1 MKPSIHFSDI
11 DFLNSPLSRGQGNSL
26 QQQLYSRIKNAVLE
40 GKLKPGSRLPGTR
53 KICETLNIGRNTVI
67 IVYELLTSEGFLIS
81 DNTGTRISDNY
92 PQNSPLPVSPPEEVK
107 ESISP
112 TGEGTEITQQV
123 INSAFF
129 PGIPALNI
137 FPHNEWRR
145 AENRASRKAGFTILN
160 YGLPDGEPAL
170 KQAVASYLAT
180 SRGVNCSPEQ
190 IILSSGLHKTLQ
202 MCLTPIAKKG
212 DLIWVENPGYEFAK
226 SPFRN
231 AGMNIFPIN
240 VDRDGIHPTSEMWQ
254 KHPPKVIYLTPS
266 SQYPTGATLSL
277 ERRIDIIN
285 NAIKYNTIVIEDDYG
300 GEFPNPGP
308 QIISMQGINSQASVI
323 YIGSF
328 SQMMFPALRIGFA
341 VLPPALLGPVSDS
354 LLTMPHG
361 GNRLAQLTLTE
372 FIESGRFIRH
382 INKMSKTYQDK
393 RKKLIRI
400 IKKSLQCPYEIAG
413 KEVGTQLTLNLP
425 MNINDAQLVMQAQ
438 QYGINMLALSRFRS
452 DDTTPTN
459 GLLIGYANTPTDLYE
474 TYILKI
480 NELITEQL
488 K

>member
-11 DFLNSPLSRGQGNSL
+11 DFLNSPLSREPGNSL
-26 QQQLYSRIKNAVLE
+26 QQQLYSRIKNAILD

-53 KICETLNIGRNTVI
+53 KVGETLNIGRNTVI

-81 DNTGTRISDNY
+81 DNTGTRISNNY
-92 PQNSPLPVSPPEEVK
+92 PESATSPAHLPEEVK
-107 ESISP
+107 ESITSLV
-112 TGEGTEITQQV
+112 EGTEITQQV

-145 AENRASRKAGFTILN
+145 AESRASRKAGFTILN

-180 SRGVNCSPEQ
+180 SRGVNCTPEQ

-202 MCLTPIAKKG
+202 ICLAPITQKG
-212 DLIWVENPGYEFAK
+212 DRVWVENPGYEFAK

-231 AGMNIFPIN
+231 AGLNIFPIK
-240 VDRDGIHPTSEMWQ
+240 VDKDGINPTQEMWQ
-254 KHPPKVIYLTPS
+254 NFPPKVIYLTPS
-266 SQYPTGATLSL
+266 SQYPTGARLSL

-308 QIISMQGINSQASVI
+308 QLISLQGMNSQASVI

-328 SQMMFPALRIGFA
+328 SQMMFPALRVGFA
-341 VLPPALLGPVSDS
+341 VLPSTLLGPVSES
-354 LLTMPHG
+354 LLTQPHG

-382 INKMSKTYQDK
+382 INKMSKAYQDK
-393 RKKLIRI
+393 RKKLIRA
-400 IKKSLQCPYEIAG
+400 IKKSLHCAYEITG
-413 KEVGTQLTLNLP
+413 QQVGTQLTLNLP
-425 MNINDAQLVMQAQ
+425 ADIDDVQLVAQAQ
-438 QYGINMLALSRFRS
+438 QHGINMLPLSRFRA
-452 DDTTPTN
+452 DDTVEAN
-459 GLLIGYANTPTDLYE
+459 GLLIGYANTPTDLYD
-474 TYILKI
+474 TYMLRIDK
-480 NELITEQL
+480 LIAEQQ